1 MHGNILQTLANITIA
16 ESFLDF
22 IITLTLQNQS

>member
-1 MHGNILQTLANITIA
+1 MHGTILQSLANITIA